1 MNYSLNPSSTPTH
14 TRVAKPTHYNRTHT
28 HHSDVQHLTYR
39 VYVFCRFAAFCYFS
53 KNTDGIF
60 LIYIPAYHLTPLNEI
75 HEFSFG
81 FCDSVGKRSG
91 PSLAAVGYGKGSPN
105 FSGLTTELV
114 RIAQILG
121 FSTLDLAMNQLGFG
135 LDPDIS
141 PDSKWLRSALIAR
154 HF

>member
-14 TRVAKPTHYNRTHT
+14 TRVAKPTLHHLAHN

-39 VYVFCRFAAFCYFS
+39 VYVFCRFAAFCYFL

-75 HEFSFG
+75 HEFCFG
-81 FCDSVGKRSG
+81 FCDSVGERWG
-91 PSLAAVGYGKGSPN
+91 PCPAAVGYGKGSPN

-114 RIAQILG
+114 GIAQILG
-121 FSTLDLAMNQLGFG
+121 FSTLGLAINQLGFG

-154 HF
+154 HI